1 MPSTPPRPSTYTD
14 CSRVRRRAGT
24 LALMP
29 DHVAPHP
36 LRTLHEGL
44 SDLDRRVFDAVAVS
58 PSPLLDLT
66 MRPLSAA
73 ADHSKLWM
81 VLAAGLGGLGGLSSR
96 RGAVR
101 GVASIAVT
109 SLIVNQGLKR
119 VYPRRRPVFDGV
131 PFKRARRQPT
141 STSFPSGHSAAAAA
155 FAIGV
160 GMENRIAGYALAGLA
175 GAVGLSRVAT
185 GAHYP
190 GDVLAGFAVGAGVAV
205 AGSRLVPPVDD
216 SRTMT
221 PEPTVERIET
231 DPEGAGLVVV
241 LNPASGD
248 GTGARVAEEIRK
260 ALPRAEIVELD
271 EDSDI
276 GAVAAEA
283 AGRAELLGVAGGDG
297 TVATLAEHAV
307 AAGKPFAVFPAGT
320 FNHFAKDIGAETV
333 SAVVDSIR
341 AGRLAHVDTVWL
353 NDEKL
358 LLNTASI
365 GAYPEFVRARTQY
378 QRRSIGRVTATVR
391 ALRRVLRHT
400 APVSVRIEG
409 RPATVSFFFLGNSMY
424 GAPSFVPGR
433 RTRIDDGILDVRY
446 LEDGHR
452 YATARLFASW
462 ISGRIR
468 NSKVYREVQAPVVTI
483 ESDEPFRVAHDGEAG
498 ELHSRAR
505 FRVAYRELRVFGTSF
520 TR

>member
-1 MPSTPPRPSTYTD
+1 MSDP
-14 CSRVRRRAGT
+14 
-24 LALMP
+24 
-29 DHVAPHP
+29 APHP

-44 SDLDRRVFDAVAVS
+44 SDLDRRLFDAVADS

-73 ADHSKLWM
+73 ADHSKLWL
-81 VLAAGLGGLGGLSSR
+81 VIAAGLGGFGGLSSR

-101 GVASIAVT
+101 GVVSLAVT

-119 VYPRRRPVFDGV
+119 IYPRRRPVFDGV
-131 PFKRARRQPT
+131 PLRRARRQPT

-160 GMENRIAGYALAGLA
+160 GLENRTAGYALAGLA

-190 GDVLAGFAVGAGVAV
+190 GDVLAGFAVGAGVAI
-205 AGSRLVPPVDD
+205 AGARLVPPVDD

-221 PEPTVERIET
+221 PEPTVEHLET
-231 DPEGAGLVVV
+231 DRDGAGLIVV

-248 GTGARVAEEIRK
+248 GTGTRVAEEIRS
-260 ALPRAEIVELD
+260 ALPLAEIIELA

-276 GAVAAEA
+276 EAVAADA
-283 AGRAELLGVAGGDG
+283 AERAEFLGVAGGDG
-297 TVATLAEHAV
+297 TVATLAAHAV
-307 AAGKPFAVFPAGT
+307 ATGKPLAVFPAGT
-320 FNHFAKDIGAETV
+320 FNHFALDIGSETV
-333 SAVVDSIR
+333 AAVVDSIR
-341 AGRLAHVDTVWL
+341 SGRIAKVDVVWL

-365 GAYPEFVRARTQY
+365 GAYPDFVEARTRY
-378 QRRSIGRVTATVR
+378 QKRRIGRATATVR
-391 ALRRVLRHT
+391 AMRHVLRHSS
-400 APVSVRIEG
+400 PVTVRIEG

-433 RTRIDDGILDVRY
+433 RSRLDDGVLDVRY

-452 YATARLFASW
+452 YAWSRLLLSW

-468 NSKVYREVQAPVVTI
+468 NSKVYRELQAPVVTI
-483 ESDEPFRVAHDGEAG
+483 DADEPFRVAHDGEAG
-498 ELHSRAR
+498 DLHTRAT
-505 FRVAYRELRVFGTSF
+505 FRVAYRELRVFGTSL

>member
-1 MPSTPPRPSTYTD
+1 MSDP
-14 CSRVRRRAGT
+14 
-24 LALMP
+24 
-29 DHVAPHP
+29 APHP

-44 SDLDRRVFDAVAVS
+44 SDLDRRLFDAVADS

-73 ADHSKLWM
+73 ADHSKLWL
-81 VLAAGLGGLGGLSSR
+81 VIAAGLGGLGGLSSR

-101 GVASIAVT
+101 GIVSLAVT

-119 VYPRRRPVFDGV
+119 IYPRRRPVFDGV
-131 PFKRARRQPT
+131 PLRRARRQPT

-160 GMENRIAGYALAGLA
+160 GLENRTAGYALAGLA

-190 GDVLAGFAVGAGVAV
+190 GDVLAGFAVGAGVAI
-205 AGSRLVPPVDD
+205 AGARLVPPVDD

-221 PEPTVERIET
+221 PEPTVERVET
-231 DPEGAGLVVV
+231 EHDGAGLVVV

-248 GTGARVAEEIRK
+248 GTGTRVAEEIRS
-260 ALPRAEIVELD
+260 ALPRAEIVELSA
-271 EDSDI
+271 DSDI
-276 GAVAAEA
+276 ETVAADA
-283 AGRAELLGVAGGDG
+283 AERAEFLGVAGGDG
-297 TVATLAEHAV
+297 TVATLAAHAV
-307 AAGKPFAVFPAGT
+307 ATGKPLAVFPAGT
-320 FNHFAKDIGAETV
+320 FNHFALDIGSETV
-333 SAVVDSIR
+333 AAVVDSIR
-341 AGRLAHVDTVWL
+341 NGRVAKVDVVWL

-365 GAYPEFVRARTQY
+365 GAYPDFVEARTRY
-378 QRRSIGRVTATVR
+378 QKRRIGRATATVR
-391 ALRRVLRHT
+391 AMRHVLRHSS
-400 APVSVRIEG
+400 PVTVRIEG
-409 RPATVSFFFLGNSMY
+409 RPAAVSFFFLGNSMY

-433 RTRIDDGILDVRY
+433 RSRLDDGVLDVRY

-452 YATARLFASW
+452 YAWSRLLLSW

-468 NSKVYREVQAPVVTI
+468 NSQVYRELQAPVVTI
-483 ESDEPFRVAHDGEAG
+483 DADEPFRVAHDGEAG
-498 ELHSRAR
+498 DLHTRAT
-505 FRVAYRELRVFGTSF
+505 FRVAYRELRVFGTSL

>member
-1 MPSTPPRPSTYTD
+1 MPEP
-14 CSRVRRRAGT
+14 A
-24 LALMP
+24 
-29 DHVAPHP
+29 APHP

-44 SDLDRRVFDAVAVS
+44 SDLDRRLFDAVAVS

-101 GVASIAVT
+101 GVATLAVT

-119 VYPRRRPVFDGV
+119 IYPRRRPVHDGV
-131 PFKRARRQPT
+131 PVKRARRQPT

-160 GMENRIAGYALAGLA
+160 GLENRTAGYALACLA
-175 GAVGLSRVAT
+175 GAVGFSRVAT

-205 AGSRLVPPVDD
+205 AGARLVPPVDD

-221 PEPTVERIET
+221 PEPTVERITT
-231 DPEGAGLVVV
+231 DPDGEGLVVV

-248 GTGARVAEEIRK
+248 GTGTRVAEEIRST
-260 ALPRAEIVELD
+260 LPKAEIVELT
-271 EDSDI
+271 EESDI
-276 GAVAAEA
+276 DAVAAEA
-283 AGRAELLGVAGGDG
+283 AGRAEFLGVAGGDG
-297 TVATLAEHAV
+297 TVATLAAHAV
-307 AAGKPFAVFPAGT
+307 AADKPLAVFPAGT

-341 AGRLAHVDTVWL
+341 SGRLAHVDVVWL

-365 GAYPEFVRARTQY
+365 GAYPEFVRARTRY
-378 QRRSIGRVTATVR
+378 QRRRIGRVTATVR

-400 APVSVRIEG
+400 KPVSVRIEG

-433 RTRIDDGILDVRY
+433 RTRIDDGVLDVRY
-446 LEDGHR
+446 LEDGHGN
-452 YATARLFASW
+452 ATARLFGSW

-468 NSKVYREVQAPVVTI
+468 NSKVYRELQAPVVTI
-483 ESDEPFRVAHDGEAG
+483 EADEPFRVAHDGEAG
-498 ELHSRAR
+498 ELHTRAR
-505 FRVAYRELRVFGTSF
+505 FRVDYRALRVFGTSL